1 MRRIIT
7 IISFCLILT
16 AVLSV
21 AILAQN
27 TLNNIEVLFSSDSV
41 FTEEEKEIIENHFTG
56 EESTMQPYGIKCILF
71 GHDYKTEIIDVIHH
85 KVRSTRPRCVRE
97 TYETKIC
104 EDCSDTVSTLI
115 ATTVIDCCQ

>member
-1 MRRIIT
+1 MKKIIT
-7 IISFCLILT
+7 VISFCLILT

-21 AILAQN
+21 AITAQN
-27 TLNNIEVLFSSDSV
+27 RFNNIEVLFSANSV
-41 FTEEEKEIIENHFTG
+41 FTEAEKEIIETHFTD
-56 EESTMQPYGIKCILF
+56 EDSSMQPYGIKCILF

-85 KVRSTRPRCVRE
+85 KVSSTRPRCVRE